1 MNLSP
6 QPLPAR
12 VGVGVGGAPDQLDR
26 GEKEARDLVIAAQSD
41 TPSIT
46 FVDWG
51 IAAA

>member
-6 QPLPAR
+6 QPLPTRA
-12 VGVGVGGAPDQLDR
+12 GVSAEGAPVQLDR
-26 GEKEARDLVIAAQSD
+26 REKEARDLVIAAQSD